1 MRFLISFI
9 LCVFSF
15 SLQAMQITEMKMTEA
30 EQAKW
35 LALAYPHGKIFN
47 SNDERIRSERESEDP
62 DFKPDRKARLFWK
75 IPKKLIKETEII
87 EWGPANHV
95 LFKFERAF
103 RVQHQNKTHLFI
115 MVNAT
120 QIGDDLQETLTER
133 VCASCDGVIGLASI
147 DITNATPVVVKI
159 DPFFSTI
166 GHRGAIPQD
175 ITITKIGPDKEILR
189 IKRIAG
195 FINASDEVTFLLDP
209 EKQRILFIAETQSCV
224 DEGTEDERNSPD
236 KDKTCLSQQHKSK
249 VRILSHLPPKNGYY
263 LLDVRIK
270 GHFFDK
276 KKKRVI
282 DYAEHGQY
290 FFNGKTYVLEKS
302 K

>member
-1 MRFLISFI
+1 MRFFISFI
-9 LCVFSF
+9 ICFFSV

-75 IPKKLIKETEII
+75 IPKELIKETENI

-133 VCASCDGVIGLASI
+133 VCASCNGVIGLASI

-166 GHRGAIPQD
+166 GHRGEIPQD
-175 ITITKIGPDKEILR
+175 ITITKIGPDKEILLL
-189 IKRIAG
+189 KRQAG
-195 FINASDEVTFLLDP
+195 FINASDQVMALLDP
-209 EKQRILFIAETQSCV
+209 KKHEILFLKEIQSCLMGG
-224 DEGTEDERNSPD
+224 DE
-236 KDKTCLSQQHKSK
+236 KDDDWCGEEKLDSQ
-249 VRILSHLPPKNGYY
+249 VRILEKMAPKNGYY
-263 LLDVRIK
+263 LIDMHTK
-270 GHFFDK
+270 GKFYDSKSK
-276 KKKRVI
+276 KTVHYTK
-282 DYAEHGQY
+282 DEQY
-290 FFNGKTYVLEKS
+290 FFNGTEYQLLKKS